1 MATIPLSGTNIRLLS
16 GIPFSN
22 DYKHTR
28 WFDSST
34 EQTAYFLGKTPVHEM
49 TRASFQRQD
58 NKTFIAVNKR
68 IDSLYG
74 VNYVMFQ
81 NEDYST
87 KWFYGFVTRLEY
99 KNDATTY
106 VHVQLDL
113 FQTWKNRIQF
123 QPSFVVREHR
133 PLWQSDGRPVVN
145 TIDEGLEYG
154 LEYDTVSVERIQ
166 PSDGIQFL
174 VIISKTPMHVGN
186 DGNDIKPVRIG
197 MPQPLTY
204 YVVPYDTKNPTVVVA
219 DGEGDSSVINDP
231 TTVMKDLY
239 ANEKAVNNIVSMY
252 ITDHIGKAITI
263 TRTQGQPTVIK
274 GLYPDSFPN
283 VTIGDN
289 TNCLYVK
296 SLSNFTTD
304 LIPVSD
310 NKYADFVPVTESK
323 LLMYPYTN
331 IVLDDFKGN
340 RTAYKVEYING
351 NHLGLMVKGSLGLS
365 NYVSYGI
372 DNYNHGNVM
381 DNPEFGALNNESAL
395 ISNVPNDVT
404 VINDYLSA
412 FLQGNR
418 NQIEN
423 QENSILFNGVMNGI
437 QAGVSGAGSAM
448 ERNPFGVAQAVGQV
462 AQGAGNTVLELQ
474 GIEAK
479 QKDIANIPP
488 TIQKMGSNT
497 AYSMGHGFNGVYLIK
512 KQIKAEYRRK
522 LQAFFNMYGY
532 KTNEVKVPN
541 FHTRRYWNYV
551 QTKGCVILGDF
562 NADDLVEL
570 KAIFDNGITLWH
582 TDQVGNYELANEVL

>member
-1 MATIPLSGTNIRLLS
+1 MATVPLSGTNIRLLT

-34 EQTAYFLGKTPVHEM
+34 EQTNYFLGKTPVHTIE
-49 TRASFQRQD
+49 RASFQRQD
-58 NKTFIAVNKR
+58 NKTFIAVNKK
-68 IDSLYG
+68 IDALYG

-99 KNDATTY
+99 KNDSTTY

-133 PLWQSDGRPVVN
+133 PLWQEDGRPVVN

-154 LEYDTVSVERIQ
+154 LEYDTVSIEHVQ

-174 VIISKTPMHVGN
+174 VIISKTPMHVGD
-186 DGNDIKPVRIG
+186 DGNDVKPVRIG

-204 YVVPYDTKNPTVVVA
+204 YVVPFDTKNPTVVVA

-289 TNCLYVK
+289 TNCLYAK
-296 SLSNFTTD
+296 SVSVFTTD
-304 LIPVSD
+304 LIPLSD
-310 NKYADFVPVTESK
+310 DKYKDFVPVTESK

-351 NHLGLMVKGSLGLS
+351 KHLGLMVKGSLGLS
-365 NYVSYGI
+365 NYVTYGI

-395 ISNVPNDVT
+395 VSNVPNDIT

-423 QENSILFNGVMNGI
+423 QENSALFNGVMNGI
-437 QAGVSGAGSAM
+437 QAGISGAGSAM

-462 AQGAGNTVLELQ
+462 TQGAGNTVLELQ

-497 AYSMGHGFNGVYLIK
+497 AYSMGHGYNGVYLMK

-562 NADDLVEL
+562 NADDLVEI

-582 TDQVGNYELANEVL
+582 TDQVGNYELVNEVL